1 MGSIWSCCIICC
13 DEASIQL
20 NDPRGSFVPNSPSI
34 FNSNLSI
41 LRTRSSFALTFH
53 DCLERFISRIE
64 TNFSR
69 KIRQIHTEMHKELVT
84 IRCTRVS
91 TYVNAVY
98 SILRRTMEK
107 LYKFYDVC
115 ERGIS
120 EGRKKRKL
128 LVFYRVMFA
137 LRFFLYRVSQN

>member
-1 MGSIWSCCIICC
+1 
-13 DEASIQL
+13 
-20 NDPRGSFVPNSPSI
+20 
-34 FNSNLSI
+34 
-41 LRTRSSFALTFH
+41 
-53 DCLERFISRIE
+53 
-64 TNFSR
+64 
-69 KIRQIHTEMHKELVT
+69 MHKELVT

-91 TYVNAVY
+91 TYVNTVC

-128 LVFYRVMFA
+128 LVFYRIMFA